1 MSGGGLDVLIAGG
14 GTGGHV
20 FPALALGTAL
30 VERGLGIA
38 FAGTPHGLEARLV
51 PAAGRTLY
59 LVPGRQVRGGG
70 ARGLA
75 RGAVALTRGLGGALG
90 LVRRLRPRLVV
101 GVGGYA

>member
-1 MSGGGLDVLIAGG
+1 MSGGSLDVLIAGG

-38 FAGTPHGLEARLV
+38 FAGTPNGLEARLV

-59 LVPGRQVRGGG
+59 LVPGRQVAAA
-70 ARGLA
+70 ARG
-75 RGAVALTRGLGGALG
+75 
-90 LVRRLRPRLVV
+90 PRA
-101 GVGGYA
+101 GQSP